1 MEQLGANVTD
11 FGIAKDNIKSLRA
24 KIKNAA
30 NHDIIVT
37 IGGASVGDFDLV
49 KESIHRELELK
60 FWKIAMRP
68 GKPLIYGRL
77 GEAHFLGL
85 PGNPVSAHV
94 CCQLFLKPMI
104 NKFMNFEDENFYITE
119 AKLKTSLKENDER
132 QDFIRGFY
140 KDGFVTP
147 HKVQDS
153 SSLSVLNSSNVFII
167 REPNAPSK
175 KIGEIVQILKIDF

>member
-1 MEQLGANVTD
+1 
-11 FGIAKDNIKSLRA
+11 
-24 KIKNAA
+24 
-30 NHDIIVT
+30 
-37 IGGASVGDFDLV
+37 
-49 KESIHRELELK
+49 
-60 FWKIAMRP
+60 MRP

-85 PGNPVSAHV
+85 PGNPVSAYG

-104 NKFMNFEDENFYITE
+104 NKFMNYEDENLYITE
-119 AKLKTSLKENDER
+119 AKLKTSLIVNDER
-132 QDFIRGFY
+132 REFFRGFF

-175 KIGEIVQILKIDF
+175 KMGEIVQILKIDF